1 MLTYTIAKPYLIDQK
16 MTAYEFMPMEG
27 DPTQEEI
34 RQEQQERLEQETEA
48 AKKRRDEILGKHKRK
63 LNGGV

>member
-27 DPTQEEI
+27 DPTPQEI
-34 RQEQQERLEQETEA
+34 RQEQQERLERETEA
-48 AKKRRDEILGKHKRK
+48 AKIRRDEILGKHKLK